1 MNDTNLMGR
10 YVDMVKHWS
19 WDKNN
24 DIWMLRKHDT
34 KKILII
40 GNRNQIMNEYDETER
55 TGILKNY

>member
-10 YVDMVKHWS
+10 YVDMVK
-19 WDKNN
+19 
-24 DIWMLRKHDT
+24 LRKHDT